1 MKKYG
6 SRKWLGAKIKKYF
19 AFETLYKSCLK
30 KASIWSLFKG
40 KNLVNALIVF
50 LISVILLSSF
60 FLCFTVQARIYQ
72 PISSHIVTPL
82 STPMPK
88 PTLAPVT
95 PLPTSV
101 STLEP
106 ATHMPTP
113 TLALVTPSSAPSPSV
128 TPSPSPSPTLAP
140 VTPLPTPI
148 ATLEPATPT
157 LSPTLVPVTPSPAP
171 TPSLIPTPLPTP
183 NATLEPTQSAENLIP
198 ESFTGFGG
206 DYALTHNGSDGSIW
220 DESGYTY
227 NGTYHSWVQWASTF
241 EGYTT
246 TRLGFKFSSTSNAHS
261 LMDYK
266 TLDATLDSF
275 NTAGSKIILANFD
288 YTNTYWDSAEFRN
301 NWLDMTTHY
310 KGDNRFAAFELFNE
324 MHDGILNGHSNTW
337 IVNYFADLTKAIHEI
352 DPDRVVM
359 FPTGQ
364 LFYDSASQWL
374 RDLAATGI
382 QNEPNVAFDIMHP
395 YYFENS
401 YDMGL
406 TPEGKAQWYTDN
418 WILPC
423 VSTLGASRLYVGET
437 FAWIEEGYH
446 ADLQG
451 RWLRAII
458 CECAQNGVSFNLWC
472 GLGVPGEM
480 AVQISAI
487 QALNN

>member
-1 MKKYG
+1 LLN
-6 SRKWLGAKIKKYF
+6 RK
-19 AFETLYKSCLK
+19 
-30 KASIWSLFKG
+30 
-40 KNLVNALIVF
+40 NVVNALIVF

-82 STPMPK
+82 STPILTLTLAFVTPSPSSSPYLTPSSAPS
-88 PTLAPVT
+88 PTLARVT

-101 STLEP
+101 STLE
-106 ATHMPTP
+106 
-113 TLALVTPSSAPSPSV
+113 SV
-128 TPSPSPSPTLAP
+128 TPMPTPTLAP
-140 VTPLPTPI
+140 VTPLPAPSPSLTPTPLPAPSPSLTPTPLPTLT
-148 ATLEPATPT
+148 ATLEPIA
-157 LSPTLVPVTPSPAP
+157 
-171 TPSLIPTPLPTP
+171 PLPTP
-183 NATLEPTQSAENLIP
+183 NATLEPTQPTEKLMP
-198 ESFTGFGG
+198 ESFSGFGG
-206 DYALTHNGSDGSIW
+206 DYALTHNGGDGSVW

-227 NGTYHSWVQWASTF
+227 NGTYLSWVQWASTF
-241 EGYTT
+241 KGYTT
-246 TRLGFKFSSTSNAHS
+246 TRLGFKFSSTSDAHS

-275 NTAGSKIILANFD
+275 NAAGSKIILANFD

-301 NWLDMTTHY
+301 NWLDMATHY
-310 KGDNRFAAFELFNE
+310 KDDNRFAAFELFNE
-324 MHDGILNGHSNTW
+324 MHDGILNGHSNAW
-337 IVNYFADLTKAIHEI
+337 IVNYFADLTKAIHKI
-352 DPDRVVM
+352 DPNRVVM

-374 RDLAATGI
+374 RDLGATEI

-423 VSTLGASRLYVGET
+423 VATLGASRLYVGET

-446 ADLQG
+446 ADLQE

-458 CECAQNGVSFNLWC
+458 SECAKNGVSFNLWC
-472 GLGVPGEM
+472 GLGVPSEM
-480 AVQISAI
+480 AIQISAI